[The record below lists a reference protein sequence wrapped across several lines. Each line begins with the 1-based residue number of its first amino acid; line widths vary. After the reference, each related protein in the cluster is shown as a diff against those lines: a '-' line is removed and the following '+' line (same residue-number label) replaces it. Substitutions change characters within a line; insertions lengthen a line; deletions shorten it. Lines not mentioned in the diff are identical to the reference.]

1 MYNEEITSL
10 RKSAIFIT
18 TSLLLRGRPSVLL
31 AVADGGDGAKDG
43 PQVDVLIG
51 NQRPFS
57 LEDVEQVSQAALSGV
72 GRLLS
77 GVHSQAA
84 RIGAIAGDH

>member
-51 NQRPFS
+51 NQ
-57 LEDVEQVSQAALSGV
+57 
-72 GRLLS
+72 
-77 GVHSQAA
+77 
-84 RIGAIAGDH
+84 